1 MSCTTQVLECLQDW
15 TTNTDNSTETDI
27 IYLDFSKTFD
37 TVSHKRLIYKLRQ
50 YGIKGKVLLWI
61 QSFLEGRRQ
70 RVVLRSGHS
79 LWKNVRSGVPQ
90 GSILGPLLFL
100 LYVNDLPDSVKAMA
114 KMFVDDTKLY

>member
-1 MSCTTQVLECLQDW
+1 MLECLQDW

-79 LWKNVRSGVPQ
+79 SWKNVRSGVPQ
-90 GSILGPLLFL
+90 DSILGPLLFL

>member
-79 LWKNVRSGVPQ
+79 LEKCQKW
-90 GSILGPLLFL
+90 GSTRLNSRAITI
-100 LYVNDLPDSVKAMA
+100 
-114 KMFVDDTKLY
+114 FVICK